1 MESEVDEIL
10 AAPGNIWTEWLL
22 RPKKIGFK
30 YESPFDLE
38 EPQFEIRLPLTPQAV
53 IRAYAWLR
61 HALIYCGYQVYK
73 PNGDDL
79 TLFRQDYET
88 KHYVYNYMLDRM
100 AQTIFQ
106 FAEWLS
112 TYHPS
117 VSGSEVTLKK
127 SNRSSLSSKKS
138 TIALSQEAVAGV
150 TDLAE
155 GYAPP
160 AKPTKSKD
168 KSSKLTTDF
177 TTRPRTRGVAAQ
189 TTKRKS
195 KSSKRM
201 KAIDS
206 SSDSERS
213 SGDSSEQPSGSDD
226 DDWAPSRNSRHGSVN
241 VMSVD
246 SLPIFHG
253 DEGGSEAA
261 YHWIQRFEL
270 LADTSRWNDKAKIS
284 WFASYLGKPVRTW
297 LKQKLFVREWIKSP
311 TSKSDKYLHMIQE
324 PGESL
329 KSFFYRFNSAAITA
343 NVRYWKYQDVLDD
356 HISKFCSALED
367 VALGDQLSQMSFP
380 NIGALERYLDAQR
393 KKIALRRLKTR
404 YAQHALQKV
413 QDPLRGLRPPPSKV
427 DMDRRARERE
437 RREQQRYQVHLAV
450 EDSDDDMAVPTPK
463 TDNEI
468 YTMGGKK
475 E

>member
-1 MESEVDEIL
+1 
-10 AAPGNIWTEWLL
+10 
-22 RPKKIGFK
+22 
-30 YESPFDLE
+30 
-38 EPQFEIRLPLTPQAV
+38 
-53 IRAYAWLR
+53 
-61 HALIYCGYQVYK
+61 
-73 PNGDDL
+73 
-79 TLFRQDYET
+79 
-88 KHYVYNYMLDRM
+88 
-100 AQTIFQ
+100 
-106 FAEWLS
+106 
-112 TYHPS
+112 
-117 VSGSEVTLKK
+117 
-127 SNRSSLSSKKS
+127 
-138 TIALSQEAVAGV
+138 
-150 TDLAE
+150 
-155 GYAPP
+155 
-160 AKPTKSKD
+160 
-168 KSSKLTTDF
+168 
-177 TTRPRTRGVAAQ
+177 
-189 TTKRKS
+189 
-195 KSSKRM
+195 M

-206 SSDSERS
+206 SSDSEES

-226 DDWAPSRNSRHGSVN
+226 DNWASAPSRNSRHGSVN

-246 SLPIFHG
+246 SSPIFHG

-270 LADTSRWNDKAKIS
+270 LADTSRWNEKAKIS
-284 WFASYLGKPVRTW
+284 WFASYLGKPVRAW
-297 LKQKLFVREWIKSP
+297 LKQVPAAERMTWRAIKKLFVREWIKSP

-329 KSFFYRFNSAAITA
+329 KS
-343 NVRYWKYQDVLDD
+343 
-356 HISKFCSALED
+356 LED

-380 NIGALERYLDAQR
+380 NIEALERYLDAQR

-475 E
+475 EWCSNCDSEHYRHFEGNTTAEDA